1 MLTFWGFCLAVC
13 SVVVTV
19 PVVTSLVNRP
29 EHLRPF
35 VKYHERVF
43 YDTEALEQ
51 LHQRSKR
58 AAEEHETLIQLEF
71 QAYRRTFK
79 LRLSRDTS
87 AFTKDFEIQVKDTLK
102 PGDVSFI
109 YSGDLHDEPG
119 SFCHG
124 SIHNGLFEGFIRTK
138 NGTYYVESAGACTST
153 SPGHSLIHHERDID
167 YSLLEDPDSAAL
179 TERAHQILQHFQQE
193 LKLKGETL
201 EREKRSLDYSRT
213 SCLLHL
219 QVDYLFYQR
228 FGTTEAVVSQVA
240 SYIKAV
246 NAIYEGADFDG
257 IKHVDFKVKT
267 LSIIQEDDPSGSRDS
282 PYIGPEMLLLLHSKS
297 NWNTYCLSYLLT
309 DRDYSGVLGIAF
321 NGQTGDLGG
330 ICSKHKK
337 FQDQEASL
345 NTGLI
350 TLQNYGQYL
359 PPRIIHIVLA
369 HELGHSLGAHHDES
383 KECARFNID
392 TTYGNYLMF
401 GHATDGWQHNNDRFS
416 TCSIEYIGKLLR
428 AKKDTCFVETDRP
441 ICGNRIVDPGEEC
454 DVGND
459 ISNHC
464 CYAAREPNGIG
475 CRLKPGA
482 QCSSSQGLCC
492 SQDCVFK
499 SQGELCQEETE
510 CAFASI
516 CSGLAAQCPTPVPRD
531 NGTFCSRGTRICLA
545 GLCLASLCVKY
556 GLEQCDCVSS
566 SMREKCHLCCQQP
579 GQARTCAS
587 TASFIP
593 LTPGSPC
600 WDKTGYCDKFHTC
613 RLVDED
619 GPIAR
624 VKNSILAFIELEDVA
639 AWMKKRWWA
648 VLAMILTLAAMMAGT
663 VFLFGRTLDTET
675 EEKGT
680 KSTVREASAS
690 QQPQHRRMLIYH
702 EHEEFYMETTHRE
715 YETII

>member
-1 MLTFWGFCLAVC
+1 M
-13 SVVVTV
+13 
-19 PVVTSLVNRP
+19 
-29 EHLRPF
+29 
-35 VKYHERVF
+35 
-43 YDTEALEQ
+43 
-51 LHQRSKR
+51 
-58 AAEEHETLIQLEF
+58 
-71 QAYRRTFK
+71 
-79 LRLSRDTS
+79 SRDTS
-87 AFTKDFEIQVKDTLK
+87 AFTKDFEIQVKDSSK

-109 YSGDLHDEPG
+109 YSGDLHGKNEPG

-153 SPGHSLIHHERDID
+153 STSPGHSLIHHERDIGE
-167 YSLLEDPDSAAL
+167 YQTLAQVFGV
-179 TERAHQILQHFQQE
+179 TEPCSE
-193 LKLKGETL
+193 SVGETL

-246 NAIYEGADFDG
+246 NAIYEGTDFDG
-257 IKHVDFKVKT
+257 IRHIDFKVKT

-282 PYIGPEMLLLLHSKS
+282 PYIGPEMLLMLHSKS

-321 NGQTGDLGG
+321 NGQAGDLGG

-337 FQDQEASL
+337 FQDQETSL
-345 NTGLI
+345 NTGLV

-369 HELGHSLGAHHDES
+369 HELGHSLGAHVS
-383 KECARFNID
+383 TQECVPFNID
-392 TTYGNYLMF
+392 TTYGKYLMF
-401 GHATDGWQHNNDRFS
+401 GHATDGWQHNNDKFS

-428 AKKDTCFVETDRP
+428 AKKDTCFVETERP

-459 ISNHC
+459 ISNRC
-464 CYAAREPNGIG
+464 CYAASEPNGIG
-475 CRLKPGA
+475 CRLKPGV

-510 CAFASI
+510 CAFASV
-516 CSGLAAQCPTPVPRD
+516 CSGLAAQCPTPVPKD
-531 NGTFCSRGTRICLA
+531 NGTFCSRGARICLA

-579 GQARTCAS
+579 GMTCAS
-587 TASFIP
+587 TASFLLEHYFNGSRIP

-624 VKNSILAFIELEDVA
+624 VKNSILDFVEPLRIEQWPGFVPQ
-639 AWMKKRWWA
+639 KRWWA

-663 VFLFGRTLDTET
+663 VFLFGRTLDSET
-675 EEKGT
+675 GKWRFQITPTLPHPVPAALGSFSSCSGE
-680 KSTVREASAS
+680 R
-690 QQPQHRRMLIYH
+690 
-702 EHEEFYMETTHRE
+702 
-715 YETII
+715 